1 MDYTVHRILQ
11 PRILEWVS
19 VPFSKGNLADPGIE
33 PRSPALQVVLYQLN
47 HQGSKLFEVCFF
59 KDELKLPA
67 GGARWTVR
75 PPLIPPLPPPDS
87 DSTLLLVINGYCKWI
102 FCIYGCVCVTPF
114 KNANWVVVVAF

>member
-1 MDYTVHRILQ
+1 MTPWTIQSRILQ
-11 PRILEWVS
+11 ARILEWVS
-19 VPFSKGNLADPGIE
+19 VPFSKGSLADPGIE
-33 PRSPALQVVLYQLN
+33 PRSPALQVVPYQLN

-87 DSTLLLVINGYCKWI
+87 DSTLVTSYQWI
-102 FCIYGCVCVTPF
+102 LQVDFLHIWVCVCNSF
-114 KNANWVVVVAF
+114 